1 MSRITFLFRNREAQL
16 NVLLAHLIPILKR
29 QQIEFQIFVINQA
42 GQDSFSRAR
51 LMNSGFSFVR
61 DNYHG
66 IYPAYP
72 ELWILISDVDC
83 FIFHDVD
90 LLLETELGIYKCSNQ
105 YPRHLSS
112 SIDKYNYA
120 VPWSGITGGVMAFT
134 QDQFEKV
141 NGFSNEYWG
150 WGCEDDDMYVRI
162 VDTCLQL
169 EQGIL
174 L

>member
-1 MSRITFLFRNREAQL
+1 
-16 NVLLAHLIPILKR
+16 
-29 QQIEFQIFVINQA
+29 
-42 GQDSFSRAR
+42 
-51 LMNSGFSFVR
+51 
-61 DNYHG
+61 
-66 IYPAYP
+66 
-72 ELWILISDVDC
+72 
-83 FIFHDVD
+83 VD

-169 EQGIL
+169 EQADSSYYKYKMIVHAYEKSYKGDSKLDDYFRFKMASSANLRRTKDGINSL
-174 L
+174 IYKANISSILPERTFVDMNVGTPKPNIERAFLGIVL